1 MLSKLYIK
9 DFAIID
15 SLELDFDDGFS
26 AISGETGSGKSI
38 IVDALSVVLGA
49 KASKNQIR
57 DGKDSST
64 IEAHINIDKDK
75 LSRINTILNSN
86 LKNPLILKRVIYRDK
101 ASINYLNNLTLTL
114 KELND
119 ISNISI
125 NILGQKEQFTLLDK
139 NEHIHILDYFGNN
152 DYKNLLS
159 EIIDLYNKIDKTIK
173 RLKNIPSNQ
182 KEIDNQID
190 FIEFQKNEIDEAE
203 ILDNEDIE
211 LETEIKRLNS
221 SEDIKKTSYMINQ
234 ILRDNDNYSIDSM
247 LSDASNLVDDLKD
260 YSKDANLW
268 YEKLLDYQELIKDI
282 NQEIKYFSESI
293 DYDQE
298 RLYELN
304 KRLDEINKIKY
315 KYGNTIAEINAYR
328 ENLDKKLKEIKN
340 IEKEREALEKSLV
353 EDKKLYD
360 AKADELSIKRKD
372 LATKIA
378 RMLENELKTLN
389 MSNIQ
394 VEISVDKKQNMKD
407 NGYDE
412 VEILMSANKGQSVKP
427 ISEIISGGEMSRLML
442 AIKNLGADF
451 DNIDTIIFDEIDT
464 GLSGYTATC
473 LANKLRELS
482 KKYQI
487 ISISHLPQI
496 LAKAKEHYLVEK
508 DNDNVATISHIKK
521 LDYEGRVLELSRLL
535 SSGKIS
541 DIAIE
546 NAKELLKSED

>member
-75 LSRINTILNSN
+75 LRRINSILNSN

-119 ISNISI
+119 ISNVSI

-159 EIIDLYNKIDKTIK
+159 EIIDLYNKIDKTNK

-211 LETEIKRLNS
+211 LEAEIKRLNS

-234 ILRDNDNYSIDSM
+234 ILRDSDNYSIDSM
-247 LSDASNLVDDLKD
+247 LSDASNLVDDLKE

-268 YEKLLDYQELIKDI
+268 LSLIH
-282 NQEIKYFSESI
+282 
-293 DYDQE
+293 
-298 RLYELN
+298 
-304 KRLDEINKIKY
+304 
-315 KYGNTIAEINAYR
+315 
-328 ENLDKKLKEIKN
+328 
-340 IEKEREALEKSLV
+340 
-353 EDKKLYD
+353 
-360 AKADELSIKRKD
+360 
-372 LATKIA
+372 
-378 RMLENELKTLN
+378 
-389 MSNIQ
+389 
-394 VEISVDKKQNMKD
+394 
-407 NGYDE
+407 
-412 VEILMSANKGQSVKP
+412 
-427 ISEIISGGEMSRLML
+427 ISEPTRRPG
-442 AIKNLGADF
+442 
-451 DNIDTIIFDEIDT
+451 
-464 GLSGYTATC
+464 
-473 LANKLRELS
+473 
-482 KKYQI
+482 
-487 ISISHLPQI
+487 
-496 LAKAKEHYLVEK
+496 
-508 DNDNVATISHIKK
+508 
-521 LDYEGRVLELSRLL
+521 
-535 SSGKIS
+535 
-541 DIAIE
+541 
-546 NAKELLKSED
+546 